1 MSYDNFKVFD
11 NYAVNVMIGGEQY
24 TLGLF
29 DTAGQETYD
38 RLRSLAYPESDV
50 FLVCFSVVSPDSYDN
65 VREKWIRDVSHHSP
79 RTPIIL
85 VGTQSD
91 LRDDVNTITKL
102 GM

>member
-79 RTPIIL
+79 GTPIIL